1 MVAVAK
7 ESQLQKE
14 LKQSKP
20 FKSATEEAVVALF
33 RTADMVQRATA
44 EAVEPHGI
52 TLQQYNVLRI
62 LRGAGKEGLPTL
74 AIVDRLIEQA
84 PGITRFID
92 QLEKRG
98 LVSRRRSA
106 EDRRKV
112 FCFLTSAGRK
122 LVNAVDKP
130 LGKHNEECLGVLT
143 TAEKRA
149 LIRYLDKIRTGILQR
164 DERSDS

>member
-1 MVAVAK
+1 MATEAR

-14 LKQSKP
+14 LKQRKP
-20 FKSATEEAVVALF
+20 FSSATQEAVVALF
-33 RTADMVQRATA
+33 RTTDMVKRATA
-44 EAVEPHGI
+44 GAVEPHGI

-92 QLEKRG
+92 QLEERR
-98 LVSRRRSA
+98 LVSRRRSP

-112 FCFLTSAGRK
+112 FCFLTAGGRK

-130 LGKHNEECLGVLT
+130 LVKHNEECLGVLT
-143 TAEKRA
+143 AAEKRT
-149 LIRYLDKIRTGILQR
+149 LIRCLDKIRRGIR
-164 DERSDS
+164 SDERSDS